1 MSDLKYNFLDDN
13 FLVYKNVEEPKVE
26 LNLPLFDEPLELD
39 WADRITE
46 DGSIIVKP
54 DEKVKEQWIFN
65 NPEYVP
71 TSQEKTSSQRTEEQP
86 VQQQVTE
93 QPKPTTRQPQQ
104 FTTSSKSTLSRN
116 QQKTVVQIM
125 NGLINRGIDPIKAS
139 GIVGNLIGESG
150 YNLNTGAY
158 NSNDVGAPA
167 GGLAGWRGENFTK
180 LKKLAQSRGKHWT
193 DLDTQLDYLVSTIP
207 GDVTNRLSKAT
218 NPFEASE
225 AWAYYERYAGYNNSI
240 ESARKFQRSKGWS
253 DKRTKEWISAQHKK
267 RGDMSTEIYN
277 LWLANQ

>member
-1 MSDLKYNFLDDN
+1 MSNLKYNFLDDN

-54 DEKVKEQWIFN
+54 DEKVKEQWVFN

-71 TSQEKTSSQRTEEQP
+71 TSQSETPSQETEEQP

-93 QPKPTTRQPQQ
+93 QPKPTTRQTQQ
-104 FTTSSKSTLSRN
+104 FTTNGKSVLSKNEKNNALLA
-116 QQKTVVQIM
+116 M
-125 NGLINRGIDPIKAS
+125 NGLVNRGIDPIIAA

-150 YNLNTGAY
+150 EKFTGAY
-158 NSNDVGAPA
+158 NGNDLGAPA
-167 GGLAGWRGENFTK
+167 GGLAGWRGESFTK

-207 GDVTNRLSKAT
+207 SDISNRLSKAT
-218 NPFEASE
+218 SPFEASE
-225 AWAYYERYAGYNNSI
+225 AWAYYEKYAGYNNSI
-240 ESARKFQRSKGWS
+240 ETARKFQRSKGWS
-253 DKRTKEWISAQHKK
+253 DKRTKEWIAAQHQG
-267 RGDMSTEIYN
+267 RGNASTEVYN